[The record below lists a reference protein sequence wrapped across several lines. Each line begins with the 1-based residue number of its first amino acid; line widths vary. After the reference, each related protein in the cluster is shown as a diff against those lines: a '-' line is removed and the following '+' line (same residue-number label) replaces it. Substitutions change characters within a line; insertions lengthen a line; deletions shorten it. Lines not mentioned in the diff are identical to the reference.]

1 MILLVEDD
9 PLSGR
14 AMALALKTAGHQVIN
29 ASNGAEALDLIALH
43 DFELVITDLV
53 MPDLNGLNLINAIRL
68 KRPKLP
74 IILVSGYLA
83 KDAGRAIFDAAATFL
98 QKPVNPTALIM
109 AVERVL
115 SKSKL

>member
-9 PLSGR
+9 PPSRR
-14 AMALALKTAGHQVIN
+14 AMLLALKTAGHEVM
-29 ASNGAEALDLIALH
+29 GAGDGTEAMELLALH

-53 MPDLNGLNLINAIRL
+53 MPNLNGLNLINTICF
-68 KRPKLP
+68 KRPHMP

-83 KDAGRAIFDAAATFL
+83 KDAGKAIIDQTAAYL
-98 QKPVNPTALIM
+98 QKPVNPTALVM

-115 SKSKL
+115 SKSK